1 MSDDKA
7 GAEELGFDQLSDL
20 FVEVRSFTPPSELH
34 GMLCGQLCAGLR
46 PAQQSWLVAAQE
58 QMNVPEGLQP
68 RAKSVLADFYDQ
80 VLASLAA
87 DNLSFSVLLPGDDEP
102 VVERTEALG
111 QWCTGFISGYG
122 MAGIDKTKMSEES
135 AGVLTDL
142 AQIAMVEA
150 EDLEQSEE
158 SERDFC
164 EVYEYVRMA
173 ALMLFNEHRDKTE
186 QSQVISAENRP
197 VH

>member
-1 MSDDKA
+1 MNDDNA
-7 GAEELGFDQLSDL
+7 GISEFGFYRLSDL

-34 GMLCGQLCAGLR
+34 GLLCGQLCAGLR

-58 QMNVPEGLQP
+58 QMNVPEGLET
-68 RAKSVLADFYDQ
+68 RAKSSLADFYDH
-80 VLASLAA
+80 VLASLSA
-87 DNLSFSVLLPGDDEP
+87 DNLSFSVLLPGDEEP
-102 VVERTEALG
+102 VVHRTEALG

-122 MAGIDKTKMSEES
+122 MAGIDKTKMSEEA

-142 AQIAMVEA
+142 AQVAMVEA
-150 EDLEQSEE
+150 EDLEETEE
-158 SERDFC
+158 TERDFF

-173 ALMLFNEHRDKTE
+173 ALMLFNEHRDRTDQAQGQK
-186 QSQVISAENRP
+186 AENRP